1 METQTII
8 FGMRHE
14 ERGVQ

>member
-8 FGMRHE
+8 TTEKLGYMI
-14 ERGVQ
+14 V

>member
-8 FGMRHE
+8 TTEKLGYMIM
-14 ERGVQ
+14 